1 MINKNN
7 KSKIKKVV
15 KQLKKA
21 SNSHKKQSKVLTKII
36 KGK

>member
-1 MINKNN
+1 MISKNN

-21 SNSHKKQSKVLTKII
+21 SNSHKKQSKVLSKMI